1 VGAQQQPQALAG
13 EEEEVL
19 RDRIQVP
26 APARHP
32 RDDAAD
38 VAGREREPSAGPQAG
53 AGGRDG
59 GVRVGKVLEHVPER
73 HRVEGRRGEG
83 ERRRIRD
90 DERASAPA
98 TGASRRRGGDLDPE
112 GAPSGRARLPDR
124 EAVGGPDVE
133 QPRSRSGSSKAR
145 DATREAPA

>member
-1 VGAQQQPQALAG
+1 M
-13 EEEEVL
+13 
-19 RDRIQVP
+19 P

-38 VAGREREPSAGPQAG
+38 VAGREGEPSARPQAG
-53 AGGRDG
+53 ARGRDG

-73 HRVEGRRGEG
+73 HGVEGRRGEG

-90 DERASAPA
+90 DDRASAPA
-98 TGASRRRGGDLDPE
+98 IGASRCRGGDLDAE
-112 GAPSGRARLPDR
+112 GAPPGRARLRDR

-133 QPRSRSGSSKAR
+133 QSRSRSGRSEAR
-145 DATREAPA
+145 EATREGPA

>member
-1 VGAQQQPQALAG
+1 VGVEQEPQAPAG

-19 RDRIQVP
+19 RDRIEVP

-38 VAGREREPSAGPQAG
+38 VAGREHEPSAGPQAG
-53 AGGRDG
+53 ARGRNG
-59 GVRVGKVLEHVPER
+59 SMRVGKVLEHVPER
-73 HRVEGRRGEG
+73 HGVEGRRGEG

-90 DERASAPA
+90 DDRASAPA

-112 GAPSGRARLPDR
+112 GTPSGRARLRDR

-133 QPRSRSGSSKAR
+133 
-145 DATREAPA
+145 